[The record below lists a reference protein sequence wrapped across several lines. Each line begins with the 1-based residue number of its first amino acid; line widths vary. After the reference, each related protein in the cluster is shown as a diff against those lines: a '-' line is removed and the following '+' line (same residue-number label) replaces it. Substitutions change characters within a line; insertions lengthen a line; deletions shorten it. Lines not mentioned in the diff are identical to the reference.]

1 MASVM
6 SAITNTVPITQFNR
20 GLAGKI
26 FDEVKQC
33 GAKVVMK
40 NNTAECVL
48 ISPDEYVRLMDEL
61 NDARLLAV
69 ASERM
74 AHFDPSTLI
83 SEEEMNRRLGVTED
97 DLSGFDEVD
106 ENGYGKPLGNHSS
119 TSLAGLMKIKLRSA
133 GLRIVYQLRS
143 TETSMMIIVIGVRAD
158 EEVYE
163 LAQKRVRKHDILG

>member
-1 MASVM
+1 MANIT
-6 SAITNTVPITQFNR
+6 SAIRDTISISLFNR

-26 FDEVKQC
+26 FEDVKQS

-40 NNTAECVL
+40 NNAAECVL

-74 AHFDPSTLI
+74 AHFDPTSLI

-97 DLSGFDEVD
+97 DLAGFDEV
-106 ENGYGKPLGNHSS
+106 E
-119 TSLAGLMKIKLRSA
+119 I
-133 GLRIVYQLRS
+133 
-143 TETSMMIIVIGVRAD
+143 E
-158 EEVYE
+158 
-163 LAQKRVRKHDILG
+163 

>member
-6 SAITNTVPITQFNR
+6 GAIKNTVPISQFNR

-26 FDEVKQC
+26 FEDVKQS

-40 NNTAECVL
+40 NNVAECVL
-48 ISPDEYVRLMDEL
+48 ISPEEYVRLMDEV

-74 AHFDPSTLI
+74 AHFNPATLI

-97 DLSGFDEVD
+97 DLAGFSEVD
-106 ENGYGKPLGNHSS
+106 IE
-119 TSLAGLMKIKLRSA
+119 
-133 GLRIVYQLRS
+133 
-143 TETSMMIIVIGVRAD
+143 
-158 EEVYE
+158 
-163 LAQKRVRKHDILG
+163 